1 MSRGGRAA
9 TRGGFGARGGFGTN
23 NPPPMGLTF
32 ADVQAMSREQ
42 SALYPPLESLPVL
55 TEYSEEEKRICELQ
69 LGFAA
74 RLRKSAY
81 YVTEVV
87 KSTGRS
93 FHVRA
98 HRLFHCVTELERYA
112 DKYRPAATLQP
123 KLERRNLHQP
133 FFPQEVFEA
142 YFDSKKKRKGR
153 FFEYGT
159 TLFSYP
165 FIAEKKAIKRIN
177 LDDLEENAEEEV
189 DKSEASDAGSQ
200 VAEEDY
206 DVDEEYDNDYAD
218 NYFDNGEG
226 DDFDDLGG
234 GGGDPS
240 GGGFDYD

>member
-1 MSRGGRAA
+1 M
-9 TRGGFGARGGFGTN
+9 
-23 NPPPMGLTF
+23 
-32 ADVQAMSREQ
+32 
-42 SALYPPLESLPVL
+42 
-55 TEYSEEEKRICELQ
+55 I
-69 LGFAA
+69 
-74 RLRKSAY
+74 
-81 YVTEVV
+81 
-87 KSTGRS
+87 
-93 FHVRA
+93 
-98 HRLFHCVTELERYA
+98 ELERYA

-142 YFDSKKKRKGR
+142 YFDSKKRRKGR
-153 FFEYGT
+153 IFESGA

-165 FIAEKKAIKRIN
+165 FVVEKKAVKRIN
-177 LDDLEENAEEEV
+177 LDDLEDNAEEELV
-189 DKSEASDAGSQ
+189 CLLTSPLHRPHLLTLAVFWPQDKSEASDAGSQ

-240 GGGFDYD
+240 GGGESGSFVGFQSTKWDLDRFGL